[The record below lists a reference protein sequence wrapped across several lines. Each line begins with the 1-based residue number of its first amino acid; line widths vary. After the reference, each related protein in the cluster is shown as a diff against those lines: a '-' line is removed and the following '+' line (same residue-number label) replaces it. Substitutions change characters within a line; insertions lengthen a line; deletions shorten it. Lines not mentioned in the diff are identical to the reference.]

1 MRTDRYK
8 NARRADILN
17 QLRAQ
22 GPLSVKRLAHNFG
35 VTAATIRSDLASL
48 SRQDSLIRT
57 HGGAL
62 TIKSGPVL
70 PLEQRLQKNSK
81 EKEAIGRA
89 AVKLVEDGDIIGLD
103 ASSTALA
110 MIPFLKNLRNVTV
123 VVLNIAAANKLMLIP
138 SLRVVVAG
146 GELRPESASLIGT
159 QTTAFLNTMRIKTAF
174 IGAQAISIDL
184 GLSDVDMAEAEVKQ
198 TLMRIS
204 QQTVALADSSKWH
217 EVGLSPFASFS
228 DIAVFV
234 TDSNCPRKYIKSL
247 EPKGVHVVLAPP
259 QTRTTLRKAGTV

>member
-1 MRTDRYK
+1 MRTDRFK
-8 NARRADILN
+8 NTRRAEILN

-22 GPLSVKRLAHNFG
+22 GPLSVERLAHSFG

-70 PLEQRLQKNSK
+70 PLEQRLQKNSEKK
-81 EKEAIGRA
+81 ETIGRA
-89 AVKLVEDGDIIGLD
+89 GAGLVRDGDIIGLD

-110 MIPFLKNLRNVTV
+110 MIPFLKNLHNVTV
-123 VVLNIAAANKLMLIP
+123 VVLNIAAASKLMLVP
-138 SLRVVVAG
+138 SLRVIVAG
-146 GELRPESASLIGT
+146 GELRPESASLVGA
-159 QTTAFLNTMRIKTAF
+159 QTTAFLSAMRIKTAF
-174 IGAQAISIDL
+174 IGAQAVNIDL
-184 GLSDVDMAEAEVKQ
+184 GLSDIDMAEAEVKQ

-204 QQTVALADSSKWH
+204 QSTVALVDSSKWR
-217 EVGLSPFASFS
+217 EVGLAPFASFA

-234 TDSNCPRKYIKSL
+234 TDSDCPPGYVRTLKS
-247 EPKGVHVVLAPP
+247 KGVHVILASSWA
-259 QTRTTLRKAGTV
+259 RKTAS

>member
-1 MRTDRYK
+1 MRTDRFR

-22 GPLSVKRLAHNFG
+22 GPLSVERLAHSLG
-35 VTAATIRSDLASL
+35 VTTATIRTDLASL

-62 TIKSGPVL
+62 TIKSGLVL
-70 PLEQRLQKNSK
+70 PLEQRLQKNSEK
-81 EKEAIGRA
+81 KEAIGRA
-89 AVKLVEDGDIIGLD
+89 GAGLVKDGDIIGLD
-103 ASSTALA
+103 ASSTVLA

-123 VVLNIAAANKLMLIP
+123 VALNIAAANKLMLIP
-138 SLRVVVAG
+138 SLRVIVAG
-146 GELRPESASLIGT
+146 GELRPESASLVGA
-159 QTTAFLNTMRIKTAF
+159 QTTAFLSTMRIKTAF
-174 IGAQAISIDL
+174 IGAQAISIDR

-204 QQTVALADSSKWH
+204 QSTVALVDSSKWSA
-217 EVGLSPFASFS
+217 VGLAPFASFA

-234 TDSNCPRKYIKSL
+234 TDTDCPLRYVQTLKS
-247 EPKGVHVVLAPP
+247 KGVHVVIASSRP
-259 QTRTTLRKAGTV
+259 RKRGL